1 LVSIFVK
8 SVETNRRKLDQSE
21 KKPNFG
27 AKFSNHHEI
36 YDQLPT
42 RSQFLG
48 PTTVMKSFV
57 FSQFTDFYQVYFG
70 DALADADLASRI
82 VDQFK
87 TMKVRSPFYY
97 YRIVEGSISRKNSSV
112 RYLNQYKEIA
122 FLSQQRRTKGFDC
135 LMQN

>member
-1 LVSIFVK
+1 M
-8 SVETNRRKLDQSE
+8 
-21 KKPNFG
+21 
-27 AKFSNHHEI
+27 
-36 YDQLPT
+36 PT

-48 PTTVMKSFV
+48 LNTMMKSYV
-57 FSQFTDFYQVYFG
+57 ISQFTDFYQVYFG

-112 RYLNQYKEIA
+112 RSLNQYKEIA
-122 FLSQQRRTKGFDC
+122 FLSQ
-135 LMQN
+135 

>member
-36 YDQLPT
+36 YDQLPA

-57 FSQFTDFYQVYFG
+57 LSQFTDFYQVYFG

-112 RYLNQYKEIA
+112 RSLNQYKEIGFFEA
-122 FLSQQRRTKGFDC
+122 NSAEQRASIA
-135 LMQN
+135 

>member
-1 LVSIFVK
+1 MVSIFVK

-36 YDQLPT
+36 YDQLPA

-57 FSQFTDFYQVYFG
+57 LSQFTDFYQVYFG

-112 RYLNQYKEIA
+112 RSLNQYKEIA
-122 FLSQQRRTKGFDC
+122 FLSQQRRKKGFDC

>member
-1 LVSIFVK
+1 MVSIFVK

-36 YDQLPT
+36 YDQLPA

-57 FSQFTDFYQVYFG
+57 LSQFTDFYQVYFG

-112 RYLNQYKEIA
+112 RSLNQYKEIGFFEA
-122 FLSQQRRTKGFDC
+122 NSAEQRASIA
-135 LMQN
+135 

>member
-1 LVSIFVK
+1 LEKQLELLQSDPELMMCGTSFIAMGK
-8 SVETNRRKLDQSE
+8 RRLC
-21 KKPNFG
+21 FL
-27 AKFSNHHEI
+27 KFPSPTNHHEI
-36 YDQLPT
+36 YDQMPT

-48 PTTVMKSFV
+48 LNTMMKSYV
-57 FSQFTDFYQVYFG
+57 ISQFTDFYQVYFG

-112 RYLNQYKEIA
+112 RSLNQYKEIA
-122 FLSQQRRTKGFDC
+122 FLSQ
-135 LMQN
+135 